1 MIKLDLKELLGSD
14 YEFPDEE
21 QTTAAIYTLSS
32 IRTRIRS
39 RYMSRRRTVA
49 CAFLTTA
56 WRFGT

>member
-14 YEFPDEE
+14 YEFLDEE
-21 QTTAAIYTLSS
+21 QTTA
-32 IRTRIRS
+32 IRS

-49 CAFLTTA
+49 RAFLTTA